1 MDECVH
7 IIKTVTAEMER
18 GHVVLFDSV
27 DLIEWLRCQH
37 ELTDA
42 ETAICGEIAEK
53 LQFLALEA
61 LDRDLDQLREP

>member
-1 MDECVH
+1 MDECTH
-7 IIKTVTAEMER
+7 IIKTITAELER

-42 ETAICGEIAEK
+42 EMVLCGEIAEK
-53 LQFLALEA
+53 LQLLALEA
-61 LDRDLDQLREP
+61 LARDLDHRLES

>member
-1 MDECVH
+1 MDECTH
-7 IIKTVTAEMER
+7 IIKTITAEMSN

-27 DLIEWLRCQH
+27 DLIDWLRCQH

-42 ETAICGEIAEK
+42 ELVFCNEIAEK

-61 LDRDLDQLREP
+61 LARDVDHRLES